1 MRPHLVLA
9 RWGRRSTL
17 MGAPGGRLESVPPS
31 LRQPPSSAWQR
42 FMFWLLAPSPQDV
55 SPSLSQLPK
64 VRTEFLA
71 ALADIGGD
79 DADRLR
85 VRLHEARSLRE
96 LWHARSE
103 LYRVVGIAHSQAQ
116 AEQRMLLVNRHFPA
130 RAPRSQFAPL

>member
-1 MRPHLVLA
+1 
-9 RWGRRSTL
+9 
-17 MGAPGGRLESVPPS
+17 
-31 LRQPPSSAWQR
+31 
-42 FMFWLLAPSPQDV
+42 MFWLLAPSPQDV